1 MSQTSFSQLS
11 STLPHLSWY
20 RSDIEQRLFF
30 SGGRFTRVNSLLT
43 FLLAAIQS
51 VLFYVALLPFPKSWM
66 NTKFIGQGAIP
77 YTIVFFSAWCLAIL
91 FIKWQ
96 KLQMQRQCLNIQ
108 VLPNDTAFVLSPRN
122 VDEVLE
128 RIHEAV
134 DDPKQFVLFNRI
146 SIALSNL
153 RNMGRVSDVDEILR
167 TQGESDEAVSE
178 SSYVVLGGFLWAI
191 PILGFIGTVLGL
203 SIAIGEF
210 GNVMS
215 ASGKADALLP
225 ALKQVT
231 GGLGVAFDTTLEA
244 LVAALAIQLMI
255 TFLRKSEQEFLD
267 NCSEYCTRQIVNKLR
282 MLPFHDDETGGES

>member
-1 MSQTSFSQLS
+1 MPDRPSFTQLQAINNAI
-11 STLPHLSWY
+11 SWH

-30 SGGRFTRVNSLLT
+30 AGDRFTRVNSMLS
-43 FLLAAIQS
+43 FLLAV
-51 VLFYVALLPFPKSWM
+51 VLTVFFYVCILPFPTLWL
-66 NTKFIGQGAIP
+66 NNKFIGQGPIP
-77 YTIVFFSAWCLAIL
+77 YAIAFFTAWCLAIL
-91 FIKWQ
+91 FIKWRKLEMQ
-96 KLQMQRQCLNIQ
+96 KKCLEMRI
-108 VLPNDTAFVLSPRN
+108 VPDDPEFVLSPRN

-128 RIHEAV
+128 QIQTLV
-134 DDPKQFVLFNRI
+134 DDPRQFVLFNRI

-167 TQGESDEAVSE
+167 TQGEADEAMSE
-178 SSYVVLGGFLWAI
+178 TSYVLLGGFLWAI

-215 ASGKADALLP
+215 ASGKTDALLP

-244 LVAALAIQLMI
+244 LVAALGIQLMI
-255 TFLRKSEQEFLD
+255 TFLRKWEQEFLD
-267 NCSEYCTRQIVNKLR
+267 SCAEYCTRHIVKNLR
-282 MLPFHDDETGGES
+282 LLPFHEDTGDIA

>member
-1 MSQTSFSQLS
+1 MNQKSFSQLS
-11 STLPHLSWY
+11 STSSQLSWH

-30 SGGRFTRVNSLLT
+30 SGGRFTRVNTMLS
-43 FLLAAIQS
+43 FLLAVTLT
-51 VLFYVALLPFPKSWM
+51 VLYYLALLPFPKSWL
-66 NTKFIGQGAIP
+66 NNKFIGQGAIP
-77 YTIVFFSAWCLAIL
+77 YSIAFFTAWCLAIL

-96 KLQMQRQCLNIQ
+96 KLRMQQKCLDMQIVPDESN
-108 VLPNDTAFVLSPRN
+108 FVLSPGN
-122 VDEVLE
+122 VDEVIE
-128 RIHEAV
+128 RIHSLV
-134 DDPKQFVLFNRI
+134 DDPRQFVLFNRI

-167 TQGESDEAVSE
+167 TQGESDEAISE
-178 SSYVVLGGFLWAI
+178 TSYVVLGGFLWAI

-215 ASGKADALLP
+215 ASGKSDALLP

-267 NCSEYCTRQIVNKLR
+267 SCAEYCTRNVVKKLR
-282 MLPFHDDETGGES
+282 LLPFHEDTGGAA